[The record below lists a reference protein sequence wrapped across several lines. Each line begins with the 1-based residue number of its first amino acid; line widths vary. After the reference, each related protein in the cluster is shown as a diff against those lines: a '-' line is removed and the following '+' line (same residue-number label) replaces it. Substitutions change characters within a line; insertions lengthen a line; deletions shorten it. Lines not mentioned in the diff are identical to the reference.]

1 MLDRNI
7 ANIRSLQKRAF
18 DLANTAF
25 FIYFKLIR
33 LTETQLS
40 NSEYFHGLQSNV
52 YSIQLVSHSHENK
65 YKSFKNN

>member
-25 FIYFKLIR
+25 LIYFKLIR
-33 LTETQLS
+33 LTET
-40 NSEYFHGLQSNV
+40 
-52 YSIQLVSHSHENK
+52 
-65 YKSFKNN
+65 